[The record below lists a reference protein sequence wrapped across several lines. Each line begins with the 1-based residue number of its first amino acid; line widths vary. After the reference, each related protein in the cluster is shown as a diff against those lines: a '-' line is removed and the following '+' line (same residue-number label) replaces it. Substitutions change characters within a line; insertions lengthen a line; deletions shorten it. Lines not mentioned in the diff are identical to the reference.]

1 MKPEEFPKLL
11 GEITDPPEQLY
22 QRGTPLPEAARYLC
36 VVGSR
41 QYTSYGRSICQKLM
55 AGLTGHDICIVS
67 GLALGIDAI
76 AHKAALEAGLAC
88 VGVPGSGL
96 NDDVLYPRTN
106 KPLADDILKSGGS
119 LISEFD
125 PDFKAKAWG
134 FPQRNRIMAG
144 LSHAVLVIEATE
156 QSGTLIT
163 ARLAS
168 EYNRDVFTVPGSLK
182 SSSTAGPHQ
191 LIRDGAA
198 LIRSAEDIL
207 KELGLENLGEII
219 DKTADLTE
227 AETAIIEALAEPLTK
242 DDLIERVDLPAN
254 QVNILISQLEL
265 KGVIAERA
273 GKIEAV

>member
-1 MKPEEFPKLL
+1 
-11 GEITDPPEQLY
+11 
-22 QRGTPLPEAARYLC
+22 
-36 VVGSR
+36 
-41 QYTSYGRSICQKLM
+41 
-55 AGLTGHDICIVS
+55 
-67 GLALGIDAI
+67 
-76 AHKAALEAGLAC
+76 
-88 VGVPGSGL
+88 
-96 NDDVLYPRTN
+96 
-106 KPLADDILKSGGS
+106 LADDILKSGGS